1 MENQIES
8 KEKFYSKIVKE
19 SEEMDENL
27 RRKRDEKQQQL
38 NALEKREEQVKAE
51 LRKLHNDLSKMEE
64 K

>member
-1 MENQIES
+1 MDNQIES
-8 KEKFYSKIVKE
+8 KEEFYSKIVKE

-27 RRKRDEKQQQL
+27 RRKYDEKQQQL

-51 LRKLHNDLSKMEE
+51 LRKLHNDFSKMEE

>member
-1 MENQIES
+1 
-8 KEKFYSKIVKE
+8 
-19 SEEMDENL
+19 MDENL